1 MSPPRKGGLAY
12 RRGVGMMVLNECN
25 RVLVA
30 RRRDISAEAWQ
41 MPQGGIDR
49 GETPRRAALRE
60 LGEEIGTD
68 RAVIIG
74 ESRGW
79 LSYDLPPD
87 LVGKALRGRYR
98 GQRQKWF
105 VLRFTGSERDIDV
118 AGAHAE
124 FTDWKWIPVEELPDI
139 IVGFK
144 RPLYEAILAEFR
156 ALLEGDGAAGK
167 AATRSQ
173 R

>member
-87 LVGKALRGRYR
+87 LVGKALRGPLSRPTPEMVR
-98 GQRQKWF
+98 PCASRA
-105 VLRFTGSERDIDV
+105 VSAISTSPALTSNSPTGNGS
-118 AGAHAE
+118 
-124 FTDWKWIPVEELPDI
+124 PS
-139 IVGFK
+139 
-144 RPLYEAILAEFR
+144 
-156 ALLEGDGAAGK
+156 
-167 AATRSQ
+167 RSCPTS
-173 R
+173 